1 MKGGRLY
8 LPAKIDLINQR
19 FGRLTVI
26 ESAPN
31 KGKRTQWKC
40 LCDCGNEYIGSTDS
54 LRSGRLQ
61 SCGCLRAET
70 ARENGNSTLNDL
82 TGKQFGKL
90 TVIRY
95 SGSERN
101 RSVWECE
108 CECGNIVKVN
118 QMELQ
123 RGDTLSCGC
132 LRSSFGELQIESVL
146 KENQIDYKKEFSFAN
161 LVSEN
166 GVPLRFDF
174 AVFKNNKLDCLIEY
188 DGEQHY
194 LSKANKVWS
203 DTLLKRQDR
212 DKIKN
217 QYALNNGILLYRIP
231 YWEKNNI
238 TFDTI
243 FNKSH
248 LITKI

>member
-1 MKGGRLY
+1 M
-8 LPAKIDLINQR
+8 
-19 FGRLTVI
+19 
-26 ESAPN
+26 
-31 KGKRTQWKC
+31 
-40 LCDCGNEYIGSTDS
+40 CDCGNEYIGSTDS

-70 ARENGNSTLNDL
+70 ARENGKSTLNDL

-123 RGDTLSCGC
+123 RGDSLSCGC

-166 GVPLRFDF
+166 GVPLGFDF
-174 AVFKNNKLDCLIEY
+174 AVFKNNKRDWIIEY
-188 DGEQHY
+188 DGE
-194 LSKANKVWS
+194 
-203 DTLLKRQDR
+203 
-212 DKIKN
+212 
-217 QYALNNGILLYRIP
+217 
-231 YWEKNNI
+231 
-238 TFDTI
+238 
-243 FNKSH
+243 
-248 LITKI
+248 